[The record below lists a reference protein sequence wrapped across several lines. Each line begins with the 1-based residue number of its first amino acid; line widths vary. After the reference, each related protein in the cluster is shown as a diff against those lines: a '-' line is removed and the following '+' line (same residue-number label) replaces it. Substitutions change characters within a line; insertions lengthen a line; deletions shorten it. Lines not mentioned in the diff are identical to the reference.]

1 MNGRLYSWHNEL
13 MTALGTTRPPWLD
26 RPLFIVGTGR
36 SGATLLL
43 SLLDAD
49 PGLISGPNEFAY
61 YTA

>member
-1 MNGRLYSWHNEL
+1 